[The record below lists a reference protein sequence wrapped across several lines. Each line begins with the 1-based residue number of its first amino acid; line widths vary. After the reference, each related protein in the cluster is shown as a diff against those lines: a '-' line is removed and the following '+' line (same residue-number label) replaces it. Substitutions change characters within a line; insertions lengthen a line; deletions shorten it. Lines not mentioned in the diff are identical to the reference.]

1 MRNIEIL
8 NNKFERLC
16 LMDNSVDDGLHY
28 YADRLSTTV
37 ANGVYTLEFK
47 SPKTTPKSQFLREGN
62 YITFLNNQ
70 GVRVFMNIRNVED
83 AGGLEK
89 TVYCEDAAIILV
101 NSFAEVQE
109 KPKAGQAIDYYL
121 DFVLKD
127 TGFSIG
133 QNECTMK
140 AFYEFTSQQ
149 TILER
154 VREIIQKFQCQFY
167 FSVELT
173 GTGPRFFVNIVN
185 NRLEGEPGFY
195 LTTDNFVNHIDRK
208 VNIDHIVT
216 RCIVRGAEKK
226 GETNQ
231 QQAPQSEVKPDNSAL
246 IEKVMKIATDQLGKP
261 YVWGANGPNS
271 FDCSGFVSYC
281 FRQAGVPGY
290 PTTGRPTTNSMW
302 DRGGAHAS
310 YFDRITAS
318 EIRRGDIVMMDTG
331 YTFPGDA
338 NHVGIYMGDGKLIH
352 AGDPV
357 QIGNLS
363 RYNKV
368 GYLRVKG
375 L

>member
-1 MRNIEIL
+1 MKTIEIL

-28 YADRLSTTV
+28 YADRLSTSL
-37 ANGVYTLEFK
+37 ANGVYILEFK
-47 SPKTTPKSQFLREGN
+47 SPKNTPKHQFLKEGN

-70 GVRVFMNIRNVED
+70 NVRVFMNMRNVED
-83 AGGLEK
+83 NGGNEK

-101 NSFAEVQE
+101 NSFAEIQE
-109 KPKAGQAIDYYL
+109 KPKAPQNIDYYL
-121 DFVLKD
+121 NFVLKD

-133 QNECTMK
+133 QNECNIK
-140 AFYEFTSQQ
+140 ESFEFTTQQ

-154 VREIIQKFQCQFY
+154 VREILSKFSCQFY
-167 FSVELT
+167 FSAELT
-173 GTGPRFFVNIVN
+173 GTGPRFFINIVK

-195 LTTDNFVNHIDRK
+195 VTSDNFVNRIDRK

-226 GETNQ
+226 GSTNS
-231 QQAPQSEVKPDNSAL
+231 QQAPQEEKKPDNSSL

-281 FRQAGVPGY
+281 FRQANVPGY
-290 PTTGRPTTNSMW
+290 PKTGRPTTNSMW
-302 DRGGAHAS
+302 DRGGAHTS

-331 YTFPGDA
+331 YTYPGDA
-338 NHVGIYMGDGKLIH
+338 NHVGIYMGDGKIIH

-368 GYLRVKG
+368 GYLQVKG

>member
-1 MRNIEIL
+1 MKNIEIL
-8 NNKFERLC
+8 NNRFERLC

-28 YADRLSTTV
+28 YADRLSTSI

-47 SPKTTPKSQFLREGN
+47 SPKTTYKHQFLREGN

-83 AGGLEK
+83 NGGVDK

-101 NSFAEVQE
+101 NSFAEIQE

-121 DFVLKD
+121 NFVLKD
-127 TGFSIG
+127 TGFYIG
-133 QNECTMK
+133 QNECDMK
-140 AFYEFTSQQ
+140 AFYEFTTQQ

-154 VREIIQKFQCQFY
+154 VREIISKFLCQFY

-173 GTGPRFFVNIVN
+173 GKGPKFFINIVK
-185 NRLEGEPGFY
+185 NRMEGEPGFY
-195 LTTDNFVNHIDRK
+195 VTSDNFVNHIDRK

-226 GETNQ
+226 DATNTQ
-231 QQAPQSEVKPDNSAL
+231 PAPQEDKKPDNSSL
-246 IEKVMKIATDQLGKP
+246 IERVMKIATDQLGKP

-271 FDCSGFVSYC
+271 FDCSGFVTYC
-281 FRQAGVPGY
+281 FRQANVPGY
-290 PTTGRPTTNSMW
+290 PRTGRPTTNSMW
-302 DRGGAHAS
+302 DRGGEHTS
-310 YFDRITAS
+310 YFDRVTAS
-318 EIRRGDIVMMDTG
+318 EIRRGDIVLMDTG
-331 YTFPGDA
+331 YTYPGDA
-338 NHVGIYMGDGKLIH
+338 NHVGIYMGDGKIIH

>member
-1 MRNIEIL
+1 MREIL
-8 NNKFERLC
+8 SKF
-16 LMDNSVDDGLHY
+16 S
-28 YADRLSTTV
+28 
-37 ANGVYTLEFK
+37 
-47 SPKTTPKSQFLREGN
+47 
-62 YITFLNNQ
+62 
-70 GVRVFMNIRNVED
+70 
-83 AGGLEK
+83 
-89 TVYCEDAAIILV
+89 
-101 NSFAEVQE
+101 
-109 KPKAGQAIDYYL
+109 
-121 DFVLKD
+121 
-127 TGFSIG
+127 
-133 QNECTMK
+133 
-140 AFYEFTSQQ
+140 
-149 TILER
+149 
-154 VREIIQKFQCQFY
+154 CQFY
-167 FSVELT
+167 FSAELT
-173 GTGPRFFVNIVN
+173 GTGPRFFINIVK

-195 LTTDNFVNHIDRK
+195 VTSDNFVNRIDRK

-226 GETNQ
+226 GSTNN
-231 QQAPQSEVKPDNSAL
+231 QQAPQEEKKPDNSSL

-281 FRQAGVPGY
+281 FRQANVPGY
-290 PTTGRPTTNSMW
+290 PKTGRPTTNSMW
-302 DRGGAHAS
+302 DRGGAHTS

-331 YTFPGDA
+331 YTYPGDA
-338 NHVGIYMGDGKLIH
+338 NHVGIYMGDGKIIH